1 MRCAFIPSDEDT
13 QANAEAIASITTDDD
28 TIIEDDDDDS
38 SIMEQHALLFWT
50 PKPLHFNGWIGCACH
65 QLQLVVHDGYKELLN
80 YRRVQSVLH
89 KAKLICSLS
98 RKSSHFS
105 YSLTARIPAPNDTRW
120 NSYLRL
126 HEHLLKHFDNIQDG
140 FVKVNRKELML
151 STSDKENLSKLVE
164 VMQYFAEATDIL
176 QVEKEPTAGNVI
188 PVIIDSL
195 ENAVN
200 GIERSN
206 AAINALCE
214 CLLNSLKNR
223 FSYLLDSAIHLA
235 ATTLDPRIKL
245 TFTNNSS
252 PGKYF
257 IFNSIVVKD
266 KVQSLLPDST
276 PAATPQSSRTSASDE
291 CASKKRR
298 LLDYCSLSSQVQN
311 EALSPASRLLQEYY
325 DTPTVAV
332 KSIIFWSQR
341 EKSALRTLALELFSV
356 PSSSASV
363 ERLFSRAGIILNQR
377 RTRLNSFMLEQLL
390 SFKFM

>member
-1 MRCAFIPSDEDT
+1 
-13 QANAEAIASITTDDD
+13 
-28 TIIEDDDDDS
+28 
-38 SIMEQHALLFWT
+38 
-50 PKPLHFNGWIGCACH
+50 
-65 QLQLVVHDGYKELLN
+65 
-80 YRRVQSVLH
+80 
-89 KAKLICSLS
+89 
-98 RKSSHFS
+98 
-105 YSLTARIPAPNDTRW
+105 
-120 NSYLRL
+120 
-126 HEHLLKHFDNIQDG
+126 
-140 FVKVNRKELML
+140 ML
-151 STSDKENLSKLVE
+151 STSNKENLLKLVE

-176 QVEKEPTAGNVI
+176 QAEKEPTAGNVI
-188 PVIIDSL
+188 PVIDSL

-214 CLLNSLKNR
+214 SLLNSLKNR

-257 IFNSIVVKD
+257 KFNSFVVKD

-276 PAATPQSSRTSASDE
+276 PAAFPQSSHTPAFDKQ
-291 CASKKRR
+291 ASKKRR

-332 KSIIFWSQR
+332 KPIIFWSQR
-341 EKSALRTLALELFSV
+341 EKSALRTL
-356 PSSSASV
+356 
-363 ERLFSRAGIILNQR
+363 
-377 RTRLNSFMLEQLL
+377 SF
-390 SFKFM
+390 